1 MDTENRANRVTPA
14 SRPRD
19 LYSTGRHTVSQ
30 SVYYT
35 EEEWRL
41 VQDAAKIEQLSRSGF
56 VAIAAIERA
65 REILSRHAQIQS

>member
-1 MDTENRANRVTPA
+1 MDTENHANRVTPA
-14 SRPRD
+14 SRTRD

-35 EEEWRL
+35 AEEWQL
-41 VQDAAKIEQLSRSGF
+41 VQDAAKLEQISRSGF
-56 VAIAAIERA
+56 VATAAIERA